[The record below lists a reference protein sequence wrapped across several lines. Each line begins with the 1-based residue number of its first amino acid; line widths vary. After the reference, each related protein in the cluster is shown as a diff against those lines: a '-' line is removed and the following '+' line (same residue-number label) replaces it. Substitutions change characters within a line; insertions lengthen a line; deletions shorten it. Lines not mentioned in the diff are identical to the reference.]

1 MGSENKQ
8 KMSLCILSAV
18 DTLKKGKL
26 VVYPT
31 ETLYGLGAVAFDERA
46 VKKVFEAKQRPLTE
60 PISIAVNGLEM
71 VRKVARVNM
80 VALKLYDAFLPGP
93 LTLILKAEKG
103 LSNLLVKGGKLGV
116 RVPSHPIALKLITGV
131 GAPLTST
138 SANLH
143 GGQDPISL
151 DIAKMQ
157 LGNRVSLYIEGGVLG
172 GLPSTVVE
180 LTSDKPKVLR
190 ESIISKEDVLR
201 VTNNG

>member
-1 MGSENKQ
+1 MGSKNKQ

-18 DTLKKGKL
+18 DALKKGEL

-31 ETLYGLGAVAFDERA
+31 ETLYGLGAIAFDERA

-71 VRKVARVNM
+71 VRKVARVNR
-80 VALKLYDAFLPGP
+80 VALKLYNAFLPGP

-103 LSNLLVKGGKLGV
+103 LSNLLVKGGKIGI

-143 GGQDPISL
+143 GGQYPISL

-190 ESIISKEDVLR
+190 ESIISKEDILR